1 MNTERCTILFLDHLR
16 YEKRLSGHTLTAY
29 AGDLDQLSKYLLFQY
44 DCDQPETAT
53 APMLRSWVVSLV
65 EEGLNTTSVNR
76 KMATLR
82 SFYGFLR
89 RRQLIIDN
97 PARNLQSLKTKRKLP
112 AFVEEKAME
121 LLFDEVTF
129 AEDFSGLRDRVIL
142 ELLYGTGMRLSE
154 LLSLKVDDI
163 DALTRIVRV
172 TGKRAKERLIPIT
185 SSLAR
190 LLSQYIEARI
200 PSESTACL
208 ILTDA
213 SKAAYPVFIQRT
225 VKKYLS
231 AVTTLSQK
239 SPHVLRHT
247 YATHLLN
254 RGADLNAIKELLGH
268 ANLAATQIYT
278 HNSIEKLKKSHQQA
292 HPKA

>member
-1 MNTERCTILFLDHLR
+1 MIDTFLDHLR
-16 YEKRLSGHTLTAY
+16 YEKRVSPHTLTAY
-29 AGDLDQLSKYLLFQY
+29 SNDLDQLAKYLLFQY
-44 DCDQPETAT
+44 ECARPETAN

-65 EEGLNTTSVNR
+65 EEGLSPVSINR

-82 SFYGFLR
+82 SYYKFLR
-89 RRQLIIDN
+89 RRQLIAQD
-97 PARNLQSLKTKRKLP
+97 PARNLLSLKTKRKLP
-112 AFVEEKAME
+112 AFVEEKAMGM
-121 LLFDEVTF
+121 LFDEVEFTD
-129 AEDFSGLRDRVIL
+129 DFSGLRDRVIL

-154 LLSLKVDDI
+154 LLELGVNDVDVEQR
-163 DALTRIVRV
+163 LVRV
-172 TGKRAKERLIPIT
+172 LGKRAKERLIPVT
-185 SSLAR
+185 TSLAQ
-190 LLSQYIEARI
+190 LLTQYLAVRAPE
-200 PSESTACL
+200 ENTASL

-213 SKAAYPVFIQRT
+213 NKAAYAVFIQRT
-225 VKKYLS
+225 VRKYLS
-231 AVTTLSQK
+231 AVTTLAQK

-278 HNSIEKLKKSHQQA
+278 HNSIEKLKKTHQQA

>member
-1 MNTERCTILFLDHLR
+1 MSTLFLDHLR
-16 YEKRLSGHTLTAY
+16 YEKRLSEHTLTAY
-29 AGDLDQLSKYLLFQY
+29 AGDLDQLAKYLLFQY
-44 DCDQPETAT
+44 ECSLPETAT

-65 EEGLNTTSVNR
+65 EEGLNASSVNR

-82 SFYGFLR
+82 SFYGFMR
-89 RRQLIIDN
+89 RRQIIADN

-121 LLFDEVTF
+121 LLFDEVEF
-129 AEDFSGLRDRVIL
+129 ADDFFGLRDRVIL
-142 ELLYGTGMRLSE
+142 EVLYGTGMRLSE
-154 LLSLKVDDI
+154 LLDLKVNDI
-163 DALTRIVRV
+163 DAASRLVRV
-172 TGKRAKERLIPIT
+172 MGKRSKERLIPIT
-185 SSLAR
+185 NSLTK
-190 LLSQYIEARI
+190 LLAQYTEQRI
-200 PSESTACL
+200 PAENTDCL
-208 ILTDA
+208 ILTDKY
-213 SKAAYPVFIQRT
+213 KAAYPVFIQRT
-225 VKKYLS
+225 VEKYLS

-268 ANLAATQIYT
+268 ASLAATQIYT

>member
-1 MNTERCTILFLDHLR
+1 MIELFLDHLR
-16 YEKRLSGHTLTAY
+16 YEKRVSPHTLTAY
-29 AGDLDQLSKYLLFQY
+29 GNDLDQFAKYLLFQY
-44 DCDQPETAT
+44 ECATPETAT

-65 EEGLNTTSVNR
+65 EEGLNAVSVNR

-82 SFYGFLR
+82 SYYKFLR
-89 RRQLIIDN
+89 RRQLILQD
-97 PARNLQSLKTKRKLP
+97 PARNLLSLKTKRKLP
-112 AFVEEKAME
+112 AFVEEKAMGM
-121 LLFDEVTF
+121 LFDEVEFTDDF
-129 AEDFSGLRDRVIL
+129 AGLRDRVIL

-154 LLSLKVDDI
+154 LLELGVNDVD
-163 DALTRIVRV
+163 AEQRLVRV
-172 TGKRAKERLIPIT
+172 FGKRAKERLIPVT
-185 SSLAR
+185 TSLAQ
-190 LLSQYIEARI
+190 LLTQYLALRAPE
-200 PSESTACL
+200 ESTESL

-213 SKAAYPVFIQRT
+213 NKAAYAVFIQRT
-225 VKKYLS
+225 VKRYLS

-278 HNSIEKLKKSHQQA
+278 HNSIEKLKKTHQQA

>member
-1 MNTERCTILFLDHLR
+1 MIDTFLDHLR
-16 YEKRLSGHTLTAY
+16 YEKRASAHTLTAY
-29 AGDLDQLSKYLLFQY
+29 GNDLDQFAKYLLFQY
-44 DCDQPETAT
+44 ECATPETAN

-65 EEGLNTTSVNR
+65 EEELNPASINR

-82 SFYGFLR
+82 SYYKFLR
-89 RRQLIIDN
+89 RRQFIAQD
-97 PARNLQSLKTKRKLP
+97 PARNLLSLKTKRKLP
-112 AFVEEKAME
+112 AFVEEKAMGM
-121 LLFDEVTF
+121 LFEEVEF
-129 AEDFSGLRDRVIL
+129 ADDFAGLRDRVIL

-154 LLSLKVDDI
+154 LLALDVGDVD
-163 DALTRIVRV
+163 AESRLVRV
-172 TGKRAKERLIPIT
+172 LGKRAKERLIPVTT
-185 SSLAR
+185 S
-190 LLSQYIEARI
+190 LSQLLTQYLDVRAPEEITER
-200 PSESTACL
+200 L

-213 SKAAYPVFIQRT
+213 GLPAYPVFIQRT

-231 AVTTLSQK
+231 AVTTLAQK

-278 HNSIEKLKKSHQQA
+278 HNSIEKLKKTHQQA

>member
-1 MNTERCTILFLDHLR
+1 MIETFLDHLR
-16 YEKRLSGHTLTAY
+16 YEKRVSAHTLTAY
-29 AGDLDQLSKYLLFQY
+29 SNDLDQLAKYLLFQY
-44 DCDQPETAT
+44 ECAAPETAN

-65 EEGLNTTSVNR
+65 EEGLNPASVNR

-82 SFYGFLR
+82 SYYKFLR
-89 RRQLIIDN
+89 RRQLIAQD
-97 PARNLQSLKTKRKLP
+97 PARNLLSLKTKRKLP
-112 AFVEEKAME
+112 AFVEEKAMGM
-121 LLFDEVTF
+121 LFDEVAFTD
-129 AEDFSGLRDRVIL
+129 DFSGLRDRVIL

-154 LLSLKVDDI
+154 LLELDVNDVD
-163 DALTRIVRV
+163 AEQRLVRV
-172 TGKRAKERLIPIT
+172 LGKRAKERLIPVT
-185 SSLAR
+185 TYLAQ
-190 LLSQYIEARI
+190 LLTQYLAVRAPE
-200 PSESTACL
+200 ENTASL

-213 SKAAYPVFIQRT
+213 NKPAYPVFIQRT
-225 VKKYLS
+225 VKRYLS
-231 AVTTLSQK
+231 AVTTLAQK

-278 HNSIEKLKKSHQQA
+278 HNSIEKLKKTHQQA

>member
-1 MNTERCTILFLDHLR
+1 MIDTFLDHLR
-16 YEKRLSGHTLTAY
+16 YEKRASSHTLTAY
-29 AGDLDQLSKYLLFQY
+29 GNDLDQFAKYLLFQY
-44 DCDQPETAT
+44 ECATPETAN

-65 EEGLNTTSVNR
+65 EEELNPASVNR

-82 SFYGFLR
+82 SYYKFLR
-89 RRQLIIDN
+89 RRQFITQD
-97 PARNLQSLKTKRKLP
+97 PARNLLSLKTKRKLP
-112 AFVEEKAME
+112 AFVEEKAMGM
-121 LLFDEVTF
+121 LFEEVEF
-129 AEDFSGLRDRVIL
+129 ADDFSGLRDRVIL

-154 LLSLKVDDI
+154 LLALDVGDVD
-163 DALTRIVRV
+163 AESRLVRV
-172 TGKRAKERLIPIT
+172 LGKRAKERLIPVTT
-185 SSLAR
+185 S
-190 LLSQYIEARI
+190 LSQLLTQYLDVRAPEEITKR
-200 PSESTACL
+200 L

-213 SKAAYPVFIQRT
+213 GQPAYPVFIQRT

-231 AVTTLSQK
+231 AVTTLAQK

-278 HNSIEKLKKSHQQA
+278 HNSIEKLKKTHQQA